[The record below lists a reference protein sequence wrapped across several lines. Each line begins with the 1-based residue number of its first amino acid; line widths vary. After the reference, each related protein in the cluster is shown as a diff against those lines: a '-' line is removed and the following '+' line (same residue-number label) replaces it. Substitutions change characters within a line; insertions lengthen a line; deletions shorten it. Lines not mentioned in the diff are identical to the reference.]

1 MASALSQI
9 HVGLEF
15 RDTQSRVGGFPGTEY
30 EIASMG
36 SGGVMGGGVW
46 GGGGRRPETSVVSTS
61 SITSKRDHLVT
72 KLP

>member
-36 SGGVMGGGVW
+36 SGGVMGGGV
-46 GGGGRRPETSVVSTS
+46 GGGGASSGNERRF
-61 SITSKRDHLVT
+61 HL
-72 KLP
+72 LDY